1 MEQNQ
6 FDLME
11 EPEQDLVYDGKPL
24 PELKEYE
31 KLLVAERNR
40 KDYEKA
46 VALVKAGC
54 LKQTEVVGKYDFSKL
69 EKVETKKKYKGIYTL
84 YRNVE
89 TMQLFFICPLVENNK
104 GDDSAKQDVKPYGYD
119 VVELEL
125 MDDKTFV
132 EVMKAANNNLHPVIG
147 KLYVTAW
154 VVYFLFIA
162 FTLAALVYHLIYYID
177 NGAGATAVLQALLS
191 CTYHF
196 LGLVISTPLV
206 VLMKLKF
213 DKHKNQ

>member
-125 MDDKTFV
+125 MDDNTFSEVIKSANHNLHTFV
-132 EVMKAANNNLHPVIG
+132 GAFYVIAWTVYILWGILAIANFIFLLIN
-147 KLYVTAW
+147 YVDSGYQ
-154 VVYFLFIA
+154 VPF
-162 FTLAALVYHLIYYID
+162 
-177 NGAGATAVLQALLS
+177 LQALFGIS
-191 CTYHF
+191 SYF
-196 LGLVISTPLV
+196 LGYLLATPFMV
-206 VLMKLKF
+206 MMKLKY
-213 DKHKNQ
+213 DKYKIQ

>member
-69 EKVETKKKYKGIYTL
+69 EKVETKKQYKGIYTL

-104 GDDSAKQDVKPYGYD
+104 GDDSAKKDVKPYGYD

-125 MDDKTFV
+125 MDDETFK
-132 EVMKAANNNLHPVIG
+132 EVIKAANNNLHPVIG
-147 KLYVTAW
+147 KLYVTSW
-154 VVYFLFIA
+154 VLYFVFIA
-162 FTLAALVYHLIYYID
+162 LFLSVFIYQIIYFVDAGSADTALI
-177 NGAGATAVLQALLS
+177 QALMN
-191 CTYHF
+191 CTTFF
-196 LGLVISTPLV
+196 LGLVFTTPLLV
-206 VLMKLKF
+206 IMKLKY
-213 DKHKNQ
+213 DKYKNQ

>member
-11 EPEQDLVYDGKPL
+11 EPEQDLVYEGKPL

-31 KLLVAERNR
+31 KLLIAERNR

-54 LKQTEVVGKYDFSKL
+54 LKQTEVKGTYDFSKL
-69 EKVETKKKYKGIYTL
+69 ERLETKKKYKGIYTL

-125 MDDKTFV
+125 MDEQTFA

-154 VVYFLFIA
+154 VLYMLEIVCFIVLFLYALIA
-162 FTLAALVYHLIYYID
+162 SIDGGAKGAAIF
-177 NGAGATAVLQALLS
+177 QALNY
-191 CTYHF
+191 TE
-196 LGLVISTPLV
+196 GLLAGIVISTPLL
-206 VLMKLKF
+206 VLMKVKY
-213 DKHKNQ
+213 DKYKNQ